1 MVEIAAAE
9 GRDRPA
15 VREIWL
21 ACFPDDTPET
31 AEYFLKRLWAPGR
44 CLVGRLDGRAVT
56 MAFLLPAELVTASG
70 VLPLRYVF
78 AAATLPAYQ
87 GRGCFSSL
95 LRHAHALA
103 EAEGAAALF
112 LRPAEPGLAAYYERF
127 GYRPYFTAVE
137 EDAAFGGRISPAED
151 GICPLTGDGQAA
163 ACRDAALEKRP
174 VWVRWPAPVV
184 GLSAYGADRFGGAGC
199 YAMGGGEAPGA
210 LFFREW
216 LASPKNEPAMLAAAA
231 ARYPG
236 RRTFRRRRP
245 AEPGE
250 PAAPFGWL
258 CPLTDRAERLL
269 ETAAQ
274 DLPYMGLALD

>member
-1 MVEIAAAE
+1 M
-9 GRDRPA
+9 
-15 VREIWL
+15 
-21 ACFPDDTPET
+21 
-31 AEYFLKRLWAPGR
+31 PGR
-44 CLVGRLDGRAVT
+44 
-56 MAFLLPAELVTASG
+56 ELVTASG

-103 EAEGAAALF
+103 AAEGAAALF

-216 LASPKNEPAMLAAAA
+216 MASPKNEPAMLAAAA

-250 PAAPFGWL
+250 PAAG
-258 CPLTDRAERLL
+258 RAVRLAMPADGQGRK
-269 ETAAQ
+269 AAGNRGAGFTVYGAGAR
-274 DLPYMGLALD
+274 LKRAKPAVGRGGVRCARARPAGT